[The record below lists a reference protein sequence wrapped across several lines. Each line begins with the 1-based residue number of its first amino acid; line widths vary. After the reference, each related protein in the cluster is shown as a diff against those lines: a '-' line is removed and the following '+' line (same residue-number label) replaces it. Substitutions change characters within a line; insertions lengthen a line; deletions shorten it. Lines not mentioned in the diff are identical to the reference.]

1 MSLSRIV
8 KNPTSVVFSDVV
20 QIKEQII
27 NKPSPMTISDDSDL
41 SQQLVTDAQIEAQ
54 KILDL
59 AQAKIHELNQEFEK
73 SCIELEKKIK
83 QEAFNQGYLEGRNE
97 VTKTVL
103 DRFQT
108 MFDAIETSVNEK
120 NILESKQ
127 VDELQNRTHL
137 LAIEVASKI
146 MHQKIELDCTLLKP
160 IIMDE
165 LETRK
170 RQNIKTVEISKHA
183 NSLFNELE
191 KDLQL
196 LGIDLHAIESDI
208 SHLVIEGEMGRYDLS
223 IDTQLKNIRRLFNTI

>member
-20 QIKEQII
+20 QIKEQIV
-27 NKPSPMTISDDSDL
+27 NKPLPILISDDSDF
-41 SQQLVTDAQIEAQ
+41 SHQLVTDAQVEAQ

-59 AQAKIHELNQEFEK
+59 AQAKIQELNQEFEK
-73 SCIELEKKIK
+73 SCLELEKKIK
-83 QEAFNQGYLEGRNE
+83 QEAFNQGYLEGRSE

-108 MFDAIETSVNEK
+108 MYDAIESSVNEK
-120 NILESKQ
+120 NILELKQ

-146 MHQKIELDCTLLKP
+146 MHQKIELDCTLLRP

-183 NSLFNELE
+183 NSLFNELI

-196 LGIDLHAIESDI
+196 LGIDLHAIEGDI

>member
-41 SQQLVTDAQIEAQ
+41 PHQLVTDAQIEAQ

-59 AQAKIHELNQEFEK
+59 AQERIHELNQEFEK

-83 QEAFNQGYLEGRNE
+83 QEAFNQGYLEGRSE

-108 MFDAIETSVNEK
+108 MYDAIESSVNEK
-120 NILESKQ
+120 NILELKQ

-146 MHQKIELDCTLLKP
+146 MHQKIELDCTLLRP
-160 IIMDE
+160 IILDE
-165 LETRK
+165 LESRK

-183 NSLFNELE
+183 NSLFIELE